1 MTEPDFSGETVPN
14 SGSEPS
20 AALPEFSKPKR
31 ACTSSLSLRQ
41 VFYLCLVGLALLL
54 AAWAVWRVSRPPEI
68 PVERLRPE
76 TIEISLA
83 VVGTVKPDQLIDVR
97 SPNAG
102 QIAALYL
109 DEGAM
114 IAEGAP
120 MAVVRAVIEY
130 AQVDAA
136 AARQKAATAEVS
148 RARLAFLRTRSLA
161 EKGVAAEAA
170 LDEARA
176 TFEAAEAE
184 LAAAKADRRAA
195 DARAGEF
202 TILAPIAGLV
212 LERPVENGQFVSNQN
227 TLFRLGSVEGTEL
240 HAEVDEIYADDLRP
254 GMMARAALSG
264 SDKQFSARIK
274 EISPQVDPSTGG
286 RLIKLAPQS
295 GIDLAPGR
303 SVDITII
310 LERRQNAIS
319 VPRQTIVEATATPRV
334 YLVDAAGIVRA
345 REVKVEAWPS
355 IDAIVTDGLEAN
367 DLVVLDPA
375 SVKPGA
381 RVRVLQRGPGSGPSE
396 KAG

>member
-1 MTEPDFSGETVPN
+1 
-14 SGSEPS
+14 
-20 AALPEFSKPKR
+20 
-31 ACTSSLSLRQ
+31 
-41 VFYLCLVGLALLL
+41 
-54 AAWAVWRVSRPPEI
+54 
-68 PVERLRPE
+68 
-76 TIEISLA
+76 
-83 VVGTVKPDQLIDVR
+83 
-97 SPNAG
+97 
-102 QIAALYL
+102 
-109 DEGAM
+109 
-114 IAEGAP
+114 
-120 MAVVRAVIEY
+120 
-130 AQVDAA
+130 
-136 AARQKAATAEVS
+136 
-148 RARLAFLRTRSLA
+148 LAFQRTRSLA

-212 LERPVENGQFVSNQN
+212 LERPVENGQFVSNEN

-286 RLIKLAPQS
+286 RLIKLAPQG

-319 VPRQTIVEATATPRV
+319 VPRQTIVEATAKPRV

-345 REVKVEAWPS
+345 REVKIEAWPS
-355 IDAIVTDGLEAN
+355 IDAIVMDGLEAN

>member
-1 MTEPDFSGETVPN
+1 MTEPNVSGETVPN

-212 LERPVENGQFVSNQN
+212 LERPVENGQFVSNQT

-286 RLIKLAPQS
+286 RLVKLAPE
-295 GIDLAPGR
+295 GGMDLAPGR

-310 LERRQNAIS
+310 LERRENAIT
-319 VPRQTIVEATATPRV
+319 VPRQTIVEATAKPRV

-345 REVKVEAWPS
+345 RDVTIEAWPS
-355 IDAIVTDGLEAN
+355 IDAIVIDGLEAN

-381 RVRVLQRGPGSGPSE
+381 RVRALQGRPGSGASE

>member
-1 MTEPDFSGETVPN
+1 MTEPNVSGETVPN

-136 AARQKAATAEVS
+136 AARQRAATAEVS

-184 LAAAKADRRAA
+184 LAAATADRRAA

-227 TLFRLGSVEGTEL
+227 
-240 HAEVDEIYADDLRP
+240 
-254 GMMARAALSG
+254 
-264 SDKQFSARIK
+264 
-274 EISPQVDPSTGG
+274 DPVP
-286 RLIKLAPQS
+286 I
-295 GIDLAPGR
+295 GIR
-303 SVDITII
+303 
-310 LERRQNAIS
+310 
-319 VPRQTIVEATATPRV
+319 
-334 YLVDAAGIVRA
+334 
-345 REVKVEAWPS
+345 
-355 IDAIVTDGLEAN
+355 
-367 DLVVLDPA
+367 
-375 SVKPGA
+375 
-381 RVRVLQRGPGSGPSE
+381 
-396 KAG
+396 